1 MKSNEVYTE
10 QERKN
15 VVNKI
20 NYFEKTSVDK
30 RFCEYEMRMLLLFG
44 EMVKEIHEISP
55 GDRKC

>member
-1 MKSNEVYTE
+1 MKSNEVHTE

-15 VVNKI
+15 VVKKI
-20 NYFEKTSVDK
+20 NYFEKTSEDK
-30 RFCEYEMRMLLLFG
+30 RFCEYEMKMLLLFG